1 MGFNRRKMEDARRAE
16 AEKEAAA
23 RRATGRQIQEDA
35 EHLLAASTDTTMD
48 KIIRRGIDLVLAE
61 HKANRS

>member
-1 MGFNRRKMEDARRAE
+1 MGFNRRKMEDARRVQ

-35 EHLLAASTDTTMD
+35 EHLLAASTDTTMT
-48 KIIRRGIDLVLAE
+48 
-61 HKANRS
+61 RSSAAASILS

>member
-1 MGFNRRKMEDARRAE
+1 MAAFIGKVTLTPPLIRDDPFMGFNRRKMEDARRAE

-35 EHLLAASTDTTMD
+35 EQS
-48 KIIRRGIDLVLAE
+48 
-61 HKANRS
+61 